1 MLLNGQESCLV
12 SLQESMG
19 LLPGAVGSGIS
30 ASQGPRVQFH
40 APKTESSDVYLVL
53 ETSSCQSILVVKF
66 NCPTMN
72 SVLEY
77 LPSSEGW
84 LPTWIFFVR
93 PQSLSNWQFI

>member
-1 MLLNGQESCLV
+1 MLLDGQESCPV

-19 LLPGAVGSGIS
+19 LLAGAAESGIS

-53 ETSSCQSILVVKF
+53 ETSSCCSILVVQI
-66 NCPTMN
+66 NCHTMN

-93 PQSLSNWQFI
+93 PQSFSDWQFI

>member
-1 MLLNGQESCLV
+1 MLLKGQESCLV
-12 SLQESMG
+12 SLQESIG
-19 LLPGAVGSGIS
+19 LLPGAAGSGIS

-53 ETSSCQSILVVKF
+53 ETSSCCSIRVIQI
-66 NCPTMN
+66 NHHAMN

-93 PQSLSNWQFI
+93 SQSFSDWQFI